1 MPQQAYSHFY
11 ESFIFIVKALEV
23 TAYDLHKNKISDIF
37 KDDWDASSKA
47 RHHTYS
53 MQKQPSRS
61 VLRKR
66 CSENMQQNYR
76 RAPMPKCEFNK
87 VASQI
92 Y

>member
-37 KDDWDASSKA
+37 KDDWDASSKS

-53 MQKQPSRS
+53 MQK
-61 VLRKR
+61 
-66 CSENMQQNYR
+66 
-76 RAPMPKCEFNK
+76 
-87 VASQI
+87 
-92 Y
+92 